1 MLFNFQEG
9 RWHPSSDEHRE
20 AAEDP
25 PHTAKP
31 IGRSLGKQNYELSSG
46 VARNSAWEGIWT
58 NFTINPYLY

>member
-9 RWHPSSDEHRE
+9 RRHPSSDEHRE

-46 VARNSAWEGIWT
+46 VARNSAWGH
-58 NFTINPYLY
+58 LD